1 MSGMPLYPGA
11 VEKGVVHTGKP
22 DRDYTKSLGIDRRV
36 PDGWSLTVV
45 QQEGQL
51 MGLLDTHNV
60 VGCRL
65 AVMETG
71 WFVAPSQRPAPMPS
85 RAEPA

>member
-11 VEKGVVHTGKP
+11 VRKGVVHIGKP

-36 PDGWSLTVV
+36 PDGWSMAVV

-60 VGCRL
+60 VGCRM
-65 AVMETG
+65 AVTETG
-71 WFVAPSQRPAPMPS
+71 WFVAPL
-85 RAEPA
+85 

>member
-11 VEKGVVHTGKP
+11 VEKGAVHTGKP
-22 DRDYTKSLGIDRRV
+22 DRDYTKSLGVDRSV
-36 PDGWSLTVV
+36 PDGWSTAVV
-45 QQEGQL
+45 QQERQL
-51 MGLLDTHNV
+51 MGLLNTHNV

-65 AVMETG
+65 AVTETG
-71 WFVAPSQRPAPMPS
+71 WFVARLWLPVPMPS

>member
-1 MSGMPLYPGA
+1 MPLYPGA

-36 PDGWSLTVV
+36 LFNGWSMAVV

-51 MGLLDTHNV
+51 MGLLNTHNV
-60 VGCRL
+60 VGCRQ

-71 WFVAPSQRPAPMPS
+71 WFVAPLWLPASMPS

>member
-36 PDGWSLTVV
+36 PNGWSMAVV

-51 MGLLDTHNV
+51 MGLLNTHNV
-60 VGCRL
+60 VGCRQ

-71 WFVAPSQRPAPMPS
+71 WFVAPLWLPASMPS

>member
-1 MSGMPLYPGA
+1 MPLYPGA

-36 PDGWSLTVV
+36 PNGWSMAVV

-51 MGLLDTHNV
+51 TKYIVCNQ
-60 VGCRL
+60 
-65 AVMETG
+65 E
-71 WFVAPSQRPAPMPS
+71 QRNQEKVEKAILE
-85 RAEPA
+85 RHARK

>member
-11 VEKGVVHTGKP
+11 VRKGVVHTSKP

-36 PDGWSLTVV
+36 PDGWSMAVV

-51 MGLLDTHNV
+51 MGLLDTHKV

-71 WFVAPSQRPAPMPS
+71 WFVAPLWLQASMPS
-85 RAEPA
+85 RTEPA